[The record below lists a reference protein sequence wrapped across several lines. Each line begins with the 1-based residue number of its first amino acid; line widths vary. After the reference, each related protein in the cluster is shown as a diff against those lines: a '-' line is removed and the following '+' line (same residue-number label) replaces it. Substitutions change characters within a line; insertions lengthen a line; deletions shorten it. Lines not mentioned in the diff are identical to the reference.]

1 MVEFTL
7 TVRTSCI
14 APPLATTMNPS
25 ASPSVPSRRRRTV
38 LLGGLAVAVVLAGA
52 AAAGLYWRQQQA
64 LAMAEAASRVGPGAG
79 NYTSPDQQ
87 SADMRANLCTGSNA
101 VGAGLRGEYF
111 AGAIGVGEPVLVRV
125 DSPMHFDAGLNWPDN
140 LSVARPGSVRWSGW
154 IKAPLAGGYRFH
166 ADTPGMRVSVANQV
180 VAGAGAAAAEAVPMV
195 AGRFYPITVELI
207 TVPADLGEV
216 KLEWTAP
223 HGARYLVPRSLLFL
237 PTESVAD
244 APR

>member
-1 MVEFTL
+1 
-7 TVRTSCI
+7 
-14 APPLATTMNPS
+14 MNPS
-25 ASPSVPSRRRRTV
+25 DVPPKASRRRHV
-38 LLGGLAVAVVLAGA
+38 LLAGMGVVVAGA
-52 AAAGLYWRQQQA
+52 AAGAYFWQRERA
-64 LAMAEAASRVGPGAG
+64 HAMAEAASRVGPGAG

-125 DSPMHFDAGLNWPDN
+125 DSPMHFDATLNWPDN
-140 LSVARPGSVRWSGW
+140 LPVQRPGSVRWTGW

-166 ADTPGMRVSVANQV
+166 ADAPGMRVSVANEV
-180 VAGAGAAAAEAVPMV
+180 VAGLGAPGAEPFAMA
-195 AGRFYPITVELI
+195 AGRFYPITVEL
-207 TVPADLGEV
+207 TQVSADMGEV

-237 PTESVAD
+237 PTDTVTEV
-244 APR
+244 PR